1 MLKITPTPT
10 HDCKKAIMS
19 IHDAMYVLGGKWKI
33 RIIAGLLYGPKRY
46 SDLLRDVCGISG
58 KVLSR
63 ELKEME
69 MNRLVKRSVRN
80 DKPITVIYELTDYGD
95 STKEIIGV
103 LADWGERHREIIL
116 QKPLEISYDEV
127 PIVH

>member
-1 MLKITPTPT
+1 
-10 HDCKKAIMS
+10 MS

-33 RIIAGLLYGPKRY
+33 RIIAGLLFGPKRY

-69 MNRLVKRSVRN
+69 MNRLVKRSVKN
-80 DKPITVIYELTDYGD
+80 DKPITVIYELTEYGD
-95 STKEIIGV
+95 STKEIISV
-103 LADWGERHREIIL
+103 LAEWGERHREIIL
-116 QKPLEISYDEV
+116 QKPLEISYNEV